1 MAFEGVVTITGKS
14 KEALVIDMYYI
25 RGLSQVEIAK
35 ILEISQS
42 TVSRILN
49 DYRAKVLKK

>member
-1 MAFEGVVTITGKS
+1 MAFQGIVTITGKS

-25 RGLSQVEIAK
+25 SRLSQVEIAK

-42 TVSRILN
+42 TVSRIIS
-49 DYRAKVLKK
+49 DYKTNVLKK